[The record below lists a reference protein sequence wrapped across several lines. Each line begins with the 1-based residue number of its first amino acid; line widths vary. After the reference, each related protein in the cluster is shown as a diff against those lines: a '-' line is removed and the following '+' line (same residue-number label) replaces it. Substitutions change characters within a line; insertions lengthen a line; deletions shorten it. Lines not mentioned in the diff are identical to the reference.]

1 MIWLLFKNCSK
12 NKKSK
17 TIKSDENYIQV
28 NNSKSIIQELLPK
41 LDIFND
47 LDTSNDNIF
56 VMDKHFAYLSISDP
70 YNEFKE
76 CTPEKTEAEKS
87 VVIENDIEVIKEID
101 DLEANI
107 EDAMVINNRFSKVTE
122 KHLKSLQCPF
132 TWDFEPEVWKK
143 NVANRIEKKYGKYNT
158 NISSVRFSFE
168 K

>member
-17 TIKSDENYIQV
+17 TIKSEENYLQV
-28 NNSKSIIQELLPK
+28 NDSKSIIEELLPK

-56 VMDKHFAYLSISDP
+56 VTEKHFAYLSISDP

-76 CTPEKTEAEKS
+76 RTPEKTEDEKS
-87 VVIENDIEVIKEID
+87 VVIENNIEVINEID

-107 EDAMVINNRFSKVTE
+107 EDAMIINNRFSKVTE

-158 NISSVRFSFE
+158 NISAVTFSFE